1 MGIFKGKK
9 KMVAVANNIIF
20 SFAWRTNNSHAR
32 FGFSAIHLC
41 DILIR
46 VQLVKF
52 VAES

>member
-1 MGIFKGKK
+1 MGIFEDKK
-9 KMVAVANNIIF
+9 KMVAAANYIF
-20 SFAWRTNNSHAR
+20 FNLTRRVNNYYAR
-32 FGFSAIHLC
+32 FCFSSVYLR